1 MSYVSQLTS
10 AARGKSLQYTKNQDA
25 AAGARRRETTDKDVI
40 KLAVRGN
47 EVENHIIDKKHTH
60 THWWEILSVFNVVGA
75 SVCMC
80 VCVRRAST

>member
-47 EVENHIIDKKHTH
+47 EVENHRLIRNTH
-60 THWWEILSVFNVVGA
+60 TLVADTDCF
-75 SVCMC
+75 
-80 VCVRRAST
+80 